1 MHGNGNENNSQ
12 TFTHAYTNTLCA
24 GKKPKKPKI
33 YKNHLLID
41 MCVCTSALA
50 YVCLGVCESL
60 IFFSF
65 HCQLQHQSDQAKS
78 KAKLGLY

>member
-24 GKKPKKPKI
+24 GKKAEKTENI

-50 YVCLGVCESL
+50 YMCLGVCESL
-60 IFFSF
+60 IFFARSIVNY
-65 HCQLQHQSDQAKS
+65 SI
-78 KAKLGLY
+78 KAIKLKARPS